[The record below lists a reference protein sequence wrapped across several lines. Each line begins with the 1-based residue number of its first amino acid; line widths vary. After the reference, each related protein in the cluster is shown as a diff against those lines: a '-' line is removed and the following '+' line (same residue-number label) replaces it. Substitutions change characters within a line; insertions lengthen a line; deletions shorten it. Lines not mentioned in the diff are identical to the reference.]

1 VHNPL
6 VLSCVRNRPVR
17 SLVALLT
24 EAVTVTAT
32 LAAAAPAPAAERP
45 GPPKTIRVGTQ
56 TLHRCHLGT
65 SRLTYCG
72 SVRAPLDYTDPSAAH
87 IRVGFG
93 WVPAPGHPRRSLV
106 AEEGGPGYPA
116 TDSAWDYV
124 GSFGPLLQKRNM
136 LLVDERGTGR
146 TAVINCQPL
155 QSLPAPSPRFVAAL
169 TTCGK
174 RLNHTYHSSHGGYV
188 HASDLFTTANA
199 ARDMARV
206 IHALRLGKVDLY
218 GDSYGT
224 YFSQSFLSR
233 YPHLLRSVVL
243 DSAYEARDLDP
254 WYRTTVTTARRAFD
268 QVCRRALG
276 CPRGSPWARIA
287 MLAHRLRGHP
297 VRGRVVGT
305 DAKLHAVQVGITA
318 LVNIVNDAG
327 YDTDPYRQLDA
338 ATRAYLARR
347 DATPLLRLYAQDLG
361 YDYSDYYANPRYY
374 SDGSYFAVAC
384 TDYPQLFDMRSPQ
397 RARHQQLRRSIRL
410 LPSNTFAPFTTR
422 EWISVL
428 PYTETYTGC
437 LHWPTATHPA
447 DPPVPHGVRLHATH
461 VPVLILNG
469 ELDSLTP
476 AAGGAHIKRQIG
488 SAARHVVVANEVHLT
503 IEDSAYRCGEH
514 LMHQFV
520 LAPHGRLNTACAS
533 RIPPIRAVPRFPTT
547 LSDAVPASG
556 HAPALLKRVAS
567 VAVAEAG
574 DAAYRFDFVD
584 GRRDRGLRGGTV
596 SYRHGVAHLSGVRYV
611 RDARIS
617 GTVNSRGDTTKASF
631 VVTGPHRGRHHVVLR
646 YGSVRH
652 AHVRI
657 GHFTLRAPAP

>member
-1 VHNPL
+1 MHNPL
-6 VLSCVRNRPVR
+6 VLSCVRATHVR
-17 SLVALLT
+17 LFVALL
-24 EAVTVTAT
+24 AAMVTVAAT
-32 LAAAAPAPAAERP
+32 LVTDAAALAAERS
-45 GPPKTIRVGTQ
+45 GPPKTVRVGTQ

-72 SVRAPLDYTDPSAAH
+72 SVLAPLDYTDPSAAH

-93 WVPAPGHPRRSLV
+93 WVPARGHARRTLV

-116 TDSAWDYV
+116 TDSASDYV
-124 GSFGPLLQKRNM
+124 SSFGSLLEKRNM

-169 TTCGK
+169 TKCGQ
-174 RLNHTYHSSHGGYV
+174 RLNHTYRSSHGGYV

-199 ARDMARV
+199 TRDMARV
-206 IHALRLGKVDLY
+206 IHALQLGKVDLY

-254 WYRTTVTTARRAFD
+254 WYQTTVTTARRAFD
-268 QVCRRALG
+268 EVCRRALR

-287 MLAHRLRGHP
+287 RLVRRLRAHP
-297 VRGRVVGT
+297 LRGRVVGT
-305 DAKLHAVQVGITA
+305 DAKLHTVRVDITA
-318 LVNIVNDAG
+318 LVNIINDAG
-327 YDTDPYRQLDA
+327 YDSDPYRQLDA
-338 ATRAYLARR
+338 AVRADLAHH
-347 DATPLLRLYAQDLG
+347 DAAPLLRLYAQDLG
-361 YDYSDYYANPRYY
+361 YDYSDYHANPRYY

-397 RARHQQLRRSIRL
+397 KTRRQQLRRSIRR

-437 LHWPTATHPA
+437 LHWPTVTHPA
-447 DPPVPHGVRLHATH
+447 DPPVPKGVPLDPTH

-488 SAARHVVVANEVHLT
+488 SAARRVVVANEVHLI

-520 LAPHGRLNTACAS
+520 LAPHARLNTSCAS
-533 RIPPIRAVPRFPTT
+533 TIPPIRAVPRFPKT
-547 LSDAVPASG
+547 LRDAEPASG

-574 DAAYRFDFVD
+574 DAAYRYDFID
-584 GRRDRGLRGGTV
+584 GHRDRGLRGGTV
-596 SYRHGVAHLSGVRYV
+596 SYRHGFAHLSGVRYV
-611 RDARIS
+611 SDARIS
-617 GTVNSRGDTTKASF
+617 GTVNFRGDTTKASLL
-631 VVTGPHRGRHHVVLR
+631 VTSPLCGRHHVVLR
-646 YGSVRH
+646 YSSARY
-652 AHVRI
+652 AQVRI
-657 GHFTLRAPAP
+657 GRFTLRAPAP